1 MEFWIYEYID
11 GLSPAEYHF
20 QISLLFI
27 FFCFLIF
34 KIYKTYHRYRFISDT
49 ATSKIASAAQG
60 YVELKGLGEMMPG
73 IELVSPFS
81 HRRCLWYQC
90 IVEKRNTTGKY
101 TGWSEQTNE
110 TSEDIFLLKDNT
122 SECLIIPEGAF
133 VIPSEENF
141 WYGSSSHDKSRG
153 PLKSWLMSRYI
164 GFGSYRFT
172 EKLITVADPLYAIG
186 LFKSVEKNSELNN
199 LSKQVNNLVDQW
211 KKNPLK
217 YLKKYDVD
225 NNGKIQKQEWKL
237 IRQSAIA
244 KIRENQQQTF
254 IHILK
259 NTIEKNQPFIISAL
273 SEKQLL
279 IRKFRII
286 TLYLILCFVILIIL
300 INAIKYY

>member
-20 QISLLFI
+20 QVSLLFI

-49 ATSKIASAAQG
+49 ATSKITSAAQG

-73 IELVSPFS
+73 MELVSPFS

-101 TGWSEQTNE
+101 TGWSEQSNE
-110 TSEDIFLLKDNT
+110 TSDDIFLLKDDT

-133 VIPSEENF
+133 VIPSEESF
-141 WYGSSSHDKSRG
+141 WYGSSSHDKTRG
-153 PLKSWLMSRYI
+153 RLKSWLMSRYI

-225 NNGKIQKQEWKL
+225 NGKIQKQEWKL
-237 IRQSAIA
+237 IRQAAIA
-244 KIRENQQQTF
+244 KIRENQQQTL

-259 NTIEKNQPFIISAL
+259 NTTEKNQPFIISAL

-286 TLYLILCFVILIIL
+286 MLYLILCFVILIIL

>member
-20 QISLLFI
+20 QVSLLFI

-34 KIYKTYHRYRFISDT
+34 KIYKTYNRYRFISDT
-49 ATSKIASAAQG
+49 ATSKITSAAQG

-73 IELVSPFS
+73 MELVSPFS

-101 TGWSEQTNE
+101 TGWSEQSNE
-110 TSEDIFLLKDNT
+110 TSDDIFLLKDDT

-133 VIPSEENF
+133 VIPSEESF
-141 WYGSSSHDKSRG
+141 WYGSSSHDKTRG
-153 PLKSWLMSRYI
+153 RLKSWLMSRYI

-225 NNGKIQKQEWKL
+225 NGKIQKQEWKL
-237 IRQSAIA
+237 IRQAAIT
-244 KIRENQQQTF
+244 KIRENQQQTL

-259 NTIEKNQPFIISAL
+259 NTTEKNQPFIISAL

-286 TLYLILCFVILIIL
+286 MLYLILCFVILIIL